1 MIMRWLDKINKTGDI
16 KNIPQYALKDL
27 AEEIREYLVD
37 TVSITG
43 GHLASGLGAVEITM
57 ALHLA
62 LDLPKDRIVWD
73 VGHQSYPH
81 KILSGRKEEFKKLR
95 TFDGISGFPK
105 PGESEC
111 DAFATGHAST
121 SISAAVGLCRARDIK
136 GTDERI
142 VAVIGDGA
150 MTGGMAYEALNDAS
164 TLKSNLVIILNDN
177 RMSISENVG
186 GLSKYLNS
194 IRTRKGYGDLKDD
207 VEQKLLRIPGI
218 GRKLVEEIK
227 KSKDGIRQF
236 LTRGDLFEDLGIN
249 YIGPI
254 DGHNIEE
261 LVRAVNAAKRY
272 NRAVLIH
279 AITKK
284 GKGYGPAESDPG
296 KFHGIGA
303 FDRESGKV
311 LSDGKT
317 RSYTDIFGATM
328 VRMAQDNSR
337 IAAVCAAMPYGTGL
351 NRFAARYPDRFFDV
365 GIAEEHAVT
374 MAAGMAAGGLKPY
387 VAIYSTFLQRAYDQ
401 IIHDVC
407 MENLNVTFC
416 VDRGGLVGR
425 DGETHQ
431 GLFDLSYLSSCPNM
445 TVMAP
450 KNKFE
455 LYDMLRFTEKYSEG
469 PIAVRYPR
477 GEAYDGL
484 KEFREPIE
492 KGRAE
497 VIRQGRK
504 AALLACGSMVR
515 TAVDTA
521 DMLAEKGIEP
531 TVINMR
537 FIKPLDREAI
547 IKAAKEH
554 SLIVTMEEN
563 VLSGGMGENISAV
576 LEEEGITGTRVLHI
590 AAEDIFVKQGSVS
603 ELTDY
608 LGLDKMSVFAKIL
621 DVL

>member
-1 MIMRWLDKINKTGDI
+1 MKWLDRINKTGDI
-16 KNIPQYALKDL
+16 KNIPRHALGEL
-27 AEEIREYLVD
+27 AQEIREYLVD
-37 TVSITG
+37 TVSVTG
-43 GHLASGLGAVEITM
+43 GHLASGLGAVELTM

-62 LDLPKDRIVWD
+62 LDLPEDKIVWD

-81 KILSGRKEEFKKLR
+81 KILSGRKEEFRKLR

-105 PGESEC
+105 PGESDC

-121 SISAAVGLCRARDIK
+121 SVSAALGLCRARDIK
-136 GTDERI
+136 GTDETI

-186 GLSKYLNS
+186 GLSKYLS
-194 IRTRKGYGDLKDD
+194 AIRTRKGYGDLKDD
-207 VEQKLLRIPGI
+207 VESRLLKIPGI
-218 GRKLVEEIK
+218 GKKLVEEIK

-236 LTRGDLFEDLGIN
+236 LTKGDLFEDLGIN

-261 LVRAVNAAKRY
+261 MERAITAAARY

-284 GKGYGPAESDPG
+284 GKGYAPAESDPSTY
-296 KFHGIGA
+296 HGIGA
-303 FDRESGKV
+303 FDKESGKV
-311 LSDGKT
+311 LSGEKT
-317 RSYTDIFGATM
+317 RTYTDIFGATM
-328 VRMAQDNSR
+328 VRMAGKNER

-351 NRFAARYPDRFFDV
+351 NRFAARFPDRFFDV

-407 MENLNVTFC
+407 MERLNVTFC
-416 VDRGGLVGR
+416 VDRGGIVGR

-455 LYDMLRFTEKYSEG
+455 LYDMLRFTEEYGDG

-477 GEAYDGL
+477 GDAYDGL
-484 KEFREPIE
+484 REFRAPVI
-492 KGRAE
+492 KGKAE
-497 VIRQGRK
+497 VLKKGSRI
-504 AALLACGSMVR
+504 ALLAVGSMVR
-515 TAVDTA
+515 TAMEVSE
-521 DMLAEKGIEP
+521 LLSERGEEP
-531 TVINMR
+531 TVVNMR
-537 FIKPLDREAI
+537 FVKPMDEEVLKEL
-547 IKAAKEH
+547 AAEH
-554 SLIVTMEEN
+554 DIIVTMEEN
-563 VLSGGMGENISAV
+563 VLAGGMGEHIDAFY
-576 LEEEGITGTRVLHI
+576 EREGITGLRVLNI
-590 AAEDIFVKQGSVS
+590 AAGDMFVRQGSPE
-603 ELTDY
+603 ELSAY
-608 LGLDKMSVFAKIL
+608 LGLDKLSIFAKIL
-621 DVL
+621 NVI

>member
-1 MIMRWLDKINKTGDI
+1 MRWLDKINKTGDI

-105 PGESEC
+105 PGESDC

-236 LTRGDLFEDLGIN
+236 LTKGDLFEDLGIN

-328 VRMAQDNSR
+328 VRMAQENDR

-455 LYDMLRFTEKYSEG
+455 LYDMLRFTERYSDG

-484 KEFREPIE
+484 KEFRAPIE

-521 DMLAEKGIEP
+521 DMLSEKGIEP

-537 FIKPLDREAI
+537 FIKPLDREII

-603 ELTDY
+603 ELTEY
-608 LGLDKMSVFAKIL
+608 LGLDKLSVFAKIL